1 MKREDMRA
9 KRALQALRATDQRG
23 TGRVSG
29 GLGPEAVDRLAD
41 LDSCTLQYRTWSPAL
56 IPGLL
61 QTPTYAAGAIKAHTP
76 GMDVGQLGD
85 LVARR
90 RRRNEQFYARR
101 AALIEPT
108 PLIAWFLIGETAIRR
123 PLMNAHSH
131 ADQLRHVLA
140 TAQDYPNI
148 IIQVMPDDCPI
159 PVVAEPFSIFYLD
172 PGPIVAHLETVIGG
186 WYSVAEDD
194 IGRLKAAYSDMV
206 GRAMSTRE
214 SREYIE
220 EELSLCSGATT
231 VPTSSSPA
239 TPTPKTAST
248 SPDPT
253 PEASA

>member
-1 MKREDMRA
+1 MNEDTMRA
-9 KRALQALRATDQRG
+9 KRALQALRAADQRG

-41 LDSCTLQYRTWSPAL
+41 LDTCTLQYRTWSPAL

-61 QTPTYAAGAIKAHTP
+61 QTPGYAAGAIKAHTP
-76 GMDVGQLGD
+76 GMDVADLGH

-90 RRRNEQFYARR
+90 RRRSERFYARR
-101 AALIEPT
+101 AGLLEPT
-108 PLIAWFLIGETAIRR
+108 PMIAWFLIGEQAIRR

-131 ADQLRHVLA
+131 ADQLQQLLA
-140 TAQDYPNI
+140 VHRDYPNI

-159 PVVAEPFSIFYLD
+159 PVVAEHFSLFHLD
-172 PGPIVAHLETVIGG
+172 PGPVVAHLETVIGG

-194 IGRLKAAYSDMV
+194 ISRLKAAYSDMV
-206 GRAMSTRE
+206 GRALSVHE
-214 SREYIE
+214 SRECIE
-220 EELSLCSGATT
+220 EELSLCLGVTSER
-231 VPTSSSPA
+231 TSSSPPTA
-239 TPTPKTAST
+239 TPRAASM